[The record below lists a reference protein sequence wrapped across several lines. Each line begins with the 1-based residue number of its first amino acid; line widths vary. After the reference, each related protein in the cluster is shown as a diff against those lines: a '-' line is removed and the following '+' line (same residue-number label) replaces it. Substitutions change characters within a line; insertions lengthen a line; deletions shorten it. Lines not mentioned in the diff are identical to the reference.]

1 MPTLLLRASPKTRT
15 ELAKEPRA
23 VLGATTRRTG
33 VRRGGATTECDAD
46 LPAGDGRDLGLALRS
61 FPPARSSCKARRL
74 VTLPV
79 ILTPHPHVRV
89 DKNVLG
95 GSPYVVGSRVPVR
108 RLWAFYR
115 NGTSIERILK
125 RYPQLGPAKVFDA
138 LAFALDNQE
147 VLDADLANEES
158 LLATRETVARR
169 ESAQIELPFAAADRP
184 GPARPKRR

>member
-1 MPTLLLRASPKTRT
+1 M
-15 ELAKEPRA
+15 
-23 VLGATTRRTG
+23 VL
-33 VRRGGATTECDAD
+33 V
-46 LPAGDGRDLGLALRS
+46 
-61 FPPARSSCKARRL
+61 
-74 VTLPV
+74 
-79 ILTPHPHVRV
+79 PHPHVRV

-147 VLDADLANEES
+147 VVEMDLAKEES
-158 LLATRETVARR
+158 LLSIRTPPKQT
-169 ESAQIELPFAAADRP
+169 AQIELPFTAMEAAD
-184 GPARPKRR
+184 

>member
-1 MPTLLLRASPKTRT
+1 VS
-15 ELAKEPRA
+15 
-23 VLGATTRRTG
+23 
-33 VRRGGATTECDAD
+33 
-46 LPAGDGRDLGLALRS
+46 
-61 FPPARSSCKARRL
+61 
-74 VTLPV
+74 LPV

-115 NGTSIERILK
+115 NGTSVERILK

-147 VLDADLANEES
+147 VVDADLAREES
-158 LLATRETVARR
+158 LLATQRSARR
-169 ESAQIELPFAAADRP
+169 AESAQIELPFAVPVAVRPPAPDVISPPGLAPEPLAKPAARRP
-184 GPARPKRR
+184 TRQR

>member
-1 MPTLLLRASPKTRT
+1 M
-15 ELAKEPRA
+15 
-23 VLGATTRRTG
+23 
-33 VRRGGATTECDAD
+33 
-46 LPAGDGRDLGLALRS
+46 
-61 FPPARSSCKARRL
+61 
-74 VTLPV
+74 TLPV

-115 NGTSIERILK
+115 NGTSVDRILK

-147 VLDADLANEES
+147 VVEADLAREDA
-158 LLATRETVARR
+158 LLAAREAPERR
-169 ESAQIELPFAAADRP
+169 NQASAQIELPFAP
-184 GPARPKRR
+184 VQGPMPPPTRRAR

>member
-1 MPTLLLRASPKTRT
+1 MVA
-15 ELAKEPRA
+15 
-23 VLGATTRRTG
+23 
-33 VRRGGATTECDAD
+33 
-46 LPAGDGRDLGLALRS
+46 
-61 FPPARSSCKARRL
+61 
-74 VTLPV
+74 LPV

-115 NGTSIERILK
+115 GGTSIERILK

-147 VLDADLANEES
+147 VVDADLEKEES
-158 LLATRETVARR
+158 LLAARTPALR
-169 ESAQIELPFAAADRP
+169 GPAAQIELPFSTPLPSSSRDR
-184 GPARPKRR
+184 KR

>member
-1 MPTLLLRASPKTRT
+1 
-15 ELAKEPRA
+15 
-23 VLGATTRRTG
+23 VQGF
-33 VRRGGATTECDAD
+33 
-46 LPAGDGRDLGLALRS
+46 GR
-61 FPPARSSCKARRL
+61 

-115 NGTSIERILK
+115 NGTSVERILK

-147 VLDADLANEES
+147 VVDADLAREDA
-158 LLATRETVARR
+158 LLATREAPERR
-169 ESAQIELPFAAADRP
+169 GQTAQIELPFGNAQPA
-184 GPARPKRR
+184 GVTPARRRK

>member
-1 MPTLLLRASPKTRT
+1 
-15 ELAKEPRA
+15 
-23 VLGATTRRTG
+23 
-33 VRRGGATTECDAD
+33 
-46 LPAGDGRDLGLALRS
+46 
-61 FPPARSSCKARRL
+61 

-79 ILTPHPHVRV
+79 ILVPHPHVRV

-147 VLDADLANEES
+147 VVEADLEREES
-158 LLATRETVARR
+158 LLATRPTPSSQARQ
-169 ESAQIELPFAAADRP
+169 SAQIELPFAAPLTSAD
-184 GPARPKRR
+184 PAPRRRR

>member
-1 MPTLLLRASPKTRT
+1 MP
-15 ELAKEPRA
+15 PRR
-23 VLGATTRRTG
+23 L
-33 VRRGGATTECDAD
+33 
-46 LPAGDGRDLGLALRS
+46 
-61 FPPARSSCKARRL
+61 FPPAPSSGKAVHP

-115 NGTSIERILK
+115 NGTSVERILK

-147 VLDADLANEES
+147 VVDADLAREDA
-158 LLATRETVARR
+158 LLATREAPERR
-169 ESAQIELPFAAADRP
+169 GQSAQIELPFGG
-184 GPARPKRR
+184 GPQAGTPSARRR